1 MGSRNREALLRGAA
15 ECVAARGYA
24 RTTARDIAEAS
35 GVSLAAI
42 GYHFGSTETLLEEVI
57 YQGLARWSDHLER
70 LLADSSD
77 GAADPTVLWNR
88 VQQSFNGHRGVLLA
102 SYELLLQAQE
112 KPQIRDRLAAALSAG
127 RQGLAKIMAGVDPA
141 TEPERG
147 RRLGAFYY
155 TMLSGLLTQW
165 LIDPDHTPTG
175 AELAQAL
182 TEITGRVDDAKS
194 SKAYEA

>member
-1 MGSRNREALLRGAA
+1 MS
-15 ECVAARGYA
+15 CAR
-24 RTTARDIAEAS
+24 RTRR
-35 GVSLAAI
+35 SLEP
-42 GYHFGSTETLLEEVI
+42 F
-57 YQGLARWSDHLER
+57 
-70 LLADSSD
+70 
-77 GAADPTVLWNR
+77 
-88 VQQSFNGHRGVLLA
+88 QQSFNGHRGVLLA

-112 KPQIRDRLAAALSAG
+112 KPQIRDRLAAALSVG

-182 TEITGRVDDAKS
+182 TEITGRVDDTKS